1 MKSENT
7 PRRKTEG
14 LTPVQV
20 AFVDFW
26 QRIDLDNFILMKALR
41 QHHEVVLCDMA
52 EADYVFYSVF
62 GDEHWF
68 APDRAV
74 KIFYTGENCIPD
86 FNACDY
92 AFGFNHITMGDRYM
106 RLPNYYCTP
115 RFLKSTLLME
125 QKHILPAGFDVQRDK
140 PDFCSFVVSNGDAY
154 PIRHIFFE
162 LLSKYRKVD
171 SGGRYINNIG
181 GPIDDKTTFDA
192 RHRFAITFENS
203 STPGYTTEKIV
214 DAFAARCVPI
224 YWGDPDVCSVFNP
237 KAFVNVGDYDSLD
250 EVVRRVIA
258 LDRDNESYLN
268 MLREPA
274 LLDNAYQ
281 YESIFNQVVSM
292 IDNIT
297 SMPLSEA
304 YRYNRDFWGKK
315 YIARE
320 QRLILQSRKNW
331 KMLLK
336 ETVKDKFH
344 RHKS

>member
-74 KIFYTGENCIPD
+74 KIFYTGENCVPD

-106 RLPNYYCTP
+106 RLPNNYCTP
-115 RFLKSTLLME
+115 RFLATTLQME
-125 QKHILPAGFDVQRDK
+125 HKHELPDGFDIERDK
-140 PDFCSFVVSNGDAY
+140 PDFCSFVVSNGDAA
-154 PIRHIFFE
+154 PIRQQFFE
-162 LLSKYRKVD
+162 LLSQYKKVD
-171 SGGRYINNIG
+171 SGGRFMNNVG
-181 GPIDDKTTFDA
+181 GPVADKTAFDA

-203 STPGYTTEKIV
+203 ATPGYTTEKII
-214 DAFAARCVPI
+214 DAFAARCIPI
-224 YWGDPDVCSVFNP
+224 YWGDPEVTQVFNP
-237 KAFVNVGDYDSLD
+237 KAFVNVRNFASLD
-250 EVVRRVIA
+250 DVVRRIA
-258 LDRDNESYLN
+258 ELDSNPDACIT

-274 LLDNAYQ
+274 LVSYSFSYSNVYQ
-281 YESIFNQVVSM
+281 NVVSTVDR
-292 IDNIT
+292 IVDTPIVE
-297 SMPLSEA
+297 S
-304 YRYNRDFWGKK
+304 YRRNRDFWGKK
-315 YIARE
+315 YIGRE
-320 QRLILQSRKNW
+320 QKLILQSRKDW

-336 ETVKDKFH
+336 ETIK
-344 RHKS
+344 HKLHK